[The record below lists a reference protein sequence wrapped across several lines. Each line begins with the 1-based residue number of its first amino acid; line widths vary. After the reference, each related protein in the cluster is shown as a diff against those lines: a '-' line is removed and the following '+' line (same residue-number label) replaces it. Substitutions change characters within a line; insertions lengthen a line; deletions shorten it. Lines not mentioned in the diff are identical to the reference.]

1 MRRFHTLIATALWL
15 VCATAQ
21 AQWQWLDHSG
31 RKVFS
36 DQAPPANI
44 PPKNILKQPGKA
56 STAVAVPPMA
66 PASASAVAGLDAA
79 ARPKIDEEDKYL
91 TERKKKADAEALAKV
106 KADADRIGQIK
117 ASNCE
122 TEKARQTLMDS
133 GVRVSITNAKGEP
146 EVLDDAG
153 RAAEQK
159 KIRAAIE
166 VYCK

>member
-1 MRRFHTLIATALWL
+1 MKRFHTLIAAALWL
-15 VCATAQ
+15 VSATVQ
-21 AQWQWLDHSG
+21 AQWQWLDPSG

-44 PPKNILKQPGKA
+44 PPRNILKQPGKA
-56 STAVAVPPMA
+56 STAMAAQPVA
-66 PASASAVAGLDAA
+66 PASASAVAGSGAG

-91 TERKKKADAEALAKV
+91 TERKKKADAEAISRV
-106 KADADRIGQIK
+106 KAEAEQI
-117 ASNCE
+117 AQIRGSNCE
-122 TEKARQTLMDS
+122 KEKARQTLMDS

-159 KIRAAIE
+159 KIRAALE
-166 VYCK
+166 ANCK